1 MSIGIDK
8 IGLATAKYR
17 LDMADLALARDT
29 DPNKYS
35 VGLMLDS
42 LSIAPITEDIVT
54 LGAAATEQI
63 LTEADRARIDMV
75 IVATE
80 SSIDQSKAAAVFI
93 HGLLGIQPF
102 ARSLEMKEACYSAT
116 AALNYA
122 KLHVASKP
130 DSKVLVIASDI
141 AKYGIGSSGEPTQGS
156 GALAMLVTSQ
166 PRILAFN
173 DDNVAQTRDVMDFW
187 RPNYSSTPF
196 VQGMFSTKQYLD
208 CLKTTWAEFQKRN
221 QAQLQD
227 FAAFCFHIPYPK
239 LANKGLNKLLDK
251 SLSEEKVEE
260 LKANFQASISYSRQI
275 GNIYTGSLYLGF
287 LSLLENSHS
296 LKAGQKIAFFSYGS
310 GAVAEIFSGQL
321 VAGFEKMLDSNRQAQ
336 LDQRQKLTV
345 PAYEKLF
352 FEEAH
357 FDDQGNADFD
367 NYDTHTFALE
377 RIDHHQRLYK
387 RKEESYDN

>member
-8 IGLATAKYR
+8 IGFATAKYQ
-17 LDMADLALARDT
+17 LKMADLAAARDT

-54 LGAAATEQI
+54 LGAAAADQI
-63 LTEADRARIDMV
+63 LTKEDKVTIDMV

-122 KLHVASKP
+122 KLHVAAKP
-130 DSKVLVIASDI
+130 HSKVLVIASDI
-141 AKYGIGSSGEPTQGS
+141 AKYGLRTSGEPTQGA
-156 GALAMLVTSQ
+156 GAVAMLVTSQ
-166 PRILAFN
+166 PRILALN

-187 RPNYSSTPF
+187 RPNYSNTPF

-208 CLKTTWAEFQKRN
+208 CLKTTWAEYQQRYDTNLK
-221 QAQLQD
+221 D

-239 LANKGLNKLLDK
+239 LASKGLNKLLDK
-251 SLSEEKVEE
+251 SLPDAKREQIQQ
-260 LKANFQASISYSRQI
+260 NFEASIHYSRQI
-275 GNIYTGSLYLGF
+275 GNIYTGSLYLSF
-287 LSLLENSHS
+287 LSLLENAKT
-296 LKAGQKIAFFSYGS
+296 LKAGDKIGFFSYGS
-310 GAVAEIFSGQL
+310 GAVSEIFSGQL
-321 VAGFEKMLDSNRQAQ
+321 VAGFENRLEKNRQAQ
-336 LDQRQKLTV
+336 LEQRQTLSV
-345 PAYEKLF
+345 ADYEKIF
-352 FEEAH
+352 FEEAQL
-357 FDDQGNADFD
+357 DDQGNADFD
-367 NYDTHTFALE
+367 GYDTHSFILD
-377 RIDHHQRLYK
+377 RIDQHQRLYK
-387 RKEESYDN
+387 RN